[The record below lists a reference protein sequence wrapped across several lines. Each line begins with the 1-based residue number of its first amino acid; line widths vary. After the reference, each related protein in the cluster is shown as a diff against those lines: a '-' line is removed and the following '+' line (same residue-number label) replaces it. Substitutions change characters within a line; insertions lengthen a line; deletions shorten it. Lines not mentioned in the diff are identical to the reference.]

1 MKFNYYLLSML
12 YALCSVPADAG
23 VRVGNASRSY
33 ASGYQQVNAQ
43 REQAAMAA
51 QTPVATTTSADAETN
66 LPVRVANTDLAQ
78 KLVRGETDSRT
89 NVAQLESC
97 SMIYPNGE
105 FAWDTPTVGRGAGGA
120 QTCVAVVELRG
131 ANMGANGTDA
141 VFARANLAAGDSF
154 KCNISEFPEDS
165 YTAEVSNVVFPADA
179 APTKEDVVRVMNEEQ
194 KQNAGLK
201 IAAGTIVAAVGGN
214 IAGKNEVGQDGLF
227 GTGKHKTQ
235 TTVIGGLTGAAIMTA
250 NTYGGK
256 VAGDTVLSAGV
267 NAAAGGMIGNIMAS
281 GDSVLRIE
289 DCKINNV
296 SDSCLWGM
304 IVSSK
309 ELDKT
314 KTTAYFNVSDG
325 KTTVTCDQ
333 ESKNCK
339 TQELVSIRLEAY
351 PDLDIDEVAE
361 QQFEKIKADTSLAF
375 HYNPKTQ
382 TMDKVGDASGGTYAK
397 IASAGIPGRQIAAMI
412 PGVHDKTFGMKKSDW
427 RKWKS
432 AHKTGVKI
440 YGRTARGEAYD
451 LPDETDDKGNKV
463 QYSIDDFYPVMLD
476 ASDGGVIDLGNKA
489 RLKSTL
495 IGAGA
500 GGALGAF
507 SGYQG
512 AQDDIEN
519 RWAAASIEYKDSLSK
534 IYCVTGSRW
543 MGSYNDYVEV
553 PMMPQTTND
562 N

>member
-51 QTPVATTTSADAETN
+51 QTPVATTASADAETN
-66 LPVRVANTDLAQ
+66 LPVRVANADLAQ
-78 KLVRGETDSRT
+78 KLSRGETDSRT

-105 FAWDTPTVGRGAGGA
+105 FAWDTPTVGLGTGGA

-179 APTKEDVVRVMNEEQ
+179 APTKEDVVRVMNDEQ

-201 IAAGTIVAAVGGN
+201 IAAGTIVAAVAGN
-214 IAGKNEVGQDGLF
+214 IAGKNEIGQEGLF

-235 TTVIGGLTGAAIMTA
+235 STVVGGLTGAALMTA

-267 NAAAGGMIGNIMAS
+267 NAAAGGMVGNIMAS

-289 DCKINNV
+289 DCKINGV
-296 SDSCLWGM
+296 SNSCLWGM
-304 IVSSK
+304 IVSSEPLTNK
-309 ELDKT
+309 N
-314 KTTAYFNVSDG
+314 AYYNVSDD
-325 KTTVTCDQ
+325 KDTTIVCDTND
-333 ESKNCK
+333 KNCV
-339 TQELVSIRLEAY
+339 TQELISIRLAEY
-351 PDLDIDEVAE
+351 PDIEREEAA
-361 QQFEKIKADTSLAF
+361 QQKFLKVTS
-375 HYNPKTQ
+375 NPDAQFYYDPTTKTVS
-382 TMDKVGDASGGTYAK
+382 KNSSSSSVIYAK

-412 PGVHDKTFGMKKSDW
+412 PDVHDKTFGMKKSDW

-432 AHKTGVKI
+432 AHKTAKI

-451 LPDETDDKGNKV
+451 LPEETDKDGKKV

-476 ASDGGVIDLGNKA
+476 ASDGGIIDLGNKA

-519 RWAAASIEYKDSLSK
+519 RWTAAVREYKDSLQK
-534 IYCVTGSRW
+534 IYCVTGTRFL
-543 MGSYNDYVEV
+543 GYYNEDVVIPTLSE
-553 PMMPQTTND
+553 
-562 N
+562 

>member
-1 MKFNYYLLSML
+1 MKSHYYLLSII
-12 YALCSVPADAG
+12 YALLSGGGAANAG

-51 QTPVATTTSADAETN
+51 QTPVATTASADAETN
-66 LPVRVANTDLAQ
+66 LPVRVANADLAQ

-105 FAWDTPTVGRGAGGA
+105 FAWDTPTVGLGTGGA

-131 ANMGANGTDA
+131 ANMGVNGTDA

-165 YTAEVSNVVFPADA
+165 YTVDAGNVVFPADA
-179 APTKEDVVRVMNEEQ
+179 APTKEDVVRVMNDEQ

-201 IAAGTIVAAVGGN
+201 IAAGTIVAAVAGN
-214 IAGKNEVGQDGLF
+214 IAGKNEIGQEGLF

-235 TTVIGGLTGAAIMTA
+235 STVVGGLTGAALMTA

-267 NAAAGGMIGNIMAS
+267 NAAAGGMVGNIMAS

-289 DCKINNV
+289 DCKINGV
-296 SDSCLWGM
+296 SNSCLWGM
-304 IVSSK
+304 IVSSEPLTNK
-309 ELDKT
+309 N
-314 KTTAYFNVSDG
+314 AYYDVSDD
-325 KTTVTCDQ
+325 KDTTIVCDTND
-333 ESKNCK
+333 KNCV
-339 TQELVSIRLEAY
+339 TQELISIRLAEY
-351 PDLDIDEVAE
+351 PDIELEEAA
-361 QQFEKIKADTSLAF
+361 QQKFLKVTS
-375 HYNPKTQ
+375 NPDAQFYYDPTTKTVS
-382 TMDKVGDASGGTYAK
+382 KNSSSSSVIYAK

-412 PGVHDKTFGMKKSDW
+412 PDVHDKTFGMKKSDW

-432 AHKTGVKI
+432 AHKTAKI

-451 LPDETDDKGNKV
+451 LPEETDKDGKKV

-476 ASDGGVIDLGNKA
+476 ASDGGIIDLGNKA

-519 RWAAASIEYKDSLSK
+519 RWTAAVREYKDSLQK
-534 IYCVTGSRW
+534 IYCVTGTRFL
-543 MGSYNDYVEV
+543 GYYNEDVVIPTLSE
-553 PMMPQTTND
+553 
-562 N
+562 

>member
-51 QTPVATTTSADAETN
+51 QTPVATTASADAETN
-66 LPVRVANTDLAQ
+66 LPVRVANADLAQ
-78 KLVRGETDSRT
+78 KLSRGETDSRT

-105 FAWDTPTVGRGAGGA
+105 FAWDTPTVGLGTGGA

-131 ANMGANGTDA
+131 ANMGVNGTDA

-165 YTAEVSNVVFPADA
+165 YTVDAGNVVFPADA
-179 APTKEDVVRVMNEEQ
+179 APTKEDVVRVMNDEQ

-201 IAAGTIVAAVGGN
+201 IAAGTIVAAVAGN
-214 IAGKNEVGQDGLF
+214 IAGKNEIGQEGLF

-235 TTVIGGLTGAAIMTA
+235 STVVGGLTGAALMTA

-267 NAAAGGMIGNIMAS
+267 NAAAGGMVGNIMAS

-289 DCKINNV
+289 DCKINGV
-296 SDSCLWGM
+296 SNSCLWGM
-304 IVSSK
+304 IVSSSS
-309 ELDKT
+309 LDNKQN
-314 KTTAYFNVSDG
+314 AYFNISDG
-325 KTTVTCDQ
+325 KTTIICD
-333 ESKNCK
+333 EKDANCK
-339 TQELVSIRLEAY
+339 TQELISIRLAAY
-351 PDLDIDEVAE
+351 KDQDIEEITE
-361 QQFEKIKADTSLAF
+361 QQFEKIRNDDRLAF
-375 HYNPKTQ
+375 YYNPATNK
-382 TMDKVGDASGGTYAK
+382 MASVGDASGGIYAK
-397 IASAGIPGRQIAAMI
+397 IASAGIPGRRIAAMI
-412 PGVHDKTFGMKKSDW
+412 PDVRDKTFGMKKADW

-432 AHKTGVKI
+432 EHKTAKI
-440 YGRTARGEAYD
+440 YGRTAKGEAYD
-451 LPDETDDKGNKV
+451 LPEDNTKGGQQT

-476 ASDGGVIDLGNKA
+476 ASDGGIVDLGNKA

-512 AQDDIEN
+512 AQDDVES
-519 RWAAASIEYKDSLSK
+519 RWVAAMREYKDSLQK
-534 IYCVTGSRW
+534 VYCVTGSRFL
-543 MGSYNDYVEV
+543 GYYNDQVV
-553 PMMPQTTND
+553 IPTLSDQ
-562 N
+562 

>member
-51 QTPVATTTSADAETN
+51 QTPVATTASADAETN
-66 LPVRVANTDLAQ
+66 LPVRVANADLAQ
-78 KLVRGETDSRT
+78 KLSRGETDSRT

-105 FAWDTPTVGRGAGGA
+105 FAWDTPTVGLGTGGA

-131 ANMGANGTDA
+131 ANMGVNGTDA

-165 YTAEVSNVVFPADA
+165 YTVDAGNVVFPADA
-179 APTKEDVVRVMNEEQ
+179 APTKEDVVRVMNDEQ

-201 IAAGTIVAAVGGN
+201 IAAGTIVAAVAGN
-214 IAGKNEVGQDGLF
+214 IAGKNEIGQEGLF

-235 TTVIGGLTGAAIMTA
+235 STVVGGLTGAALMTA

-267 NAAAGGMIGNIMAS
+267 NAAAGGMVGNIMAS

-289 DCKINNV
+289 YCKINGV
-296 SDSCLWGM
+296 SNSCLWGM
-304 IVSSK
+304 IVSSEPLTNK
-309 ELDKT
+309 N
-314 KTTAYFNVSDG
+314 AYYDVSDD
-325 KTTVTCDQ
+325 KDTTIVCDTND
-333 ESKNCK
+333 KNCV
-339 TQELVSIRLEAY
+339 TQELISIRLAEY
-351 PDLDIDEVAE
+351 PDIELEEAA
-361 QQFEKIKADTSLAF
+361 QQKFLKVTS
-375 HYNPKTQ
+375 NPDAQFYYDPTTKTVS
-382 TMDKVGDASGGTYAK
+382 KNSSSSSVIYAK
-397 IASAGIPGRQIAAMI
+397 IASAGIPGRPIAAMI
-412 PGVHDKTFGMKKSDW
+412 PDVHDKTFGMKKSDW

-432 AHKTGVKI
+432 AHKTAKI

-451 LPDETDDKGNKV
+451 LPEETDKDGKKV

-476 ASDGGVIDLGNKA
+476 ASDGGIVDLGNKA

-512 AQDDIEN
+512 AQDDVES
-519 RWAAASIEYKDSLSK
+519 RWVAAMREYKDSLQK
-534 IYCVTGSRW
+534 VYCVTGSRFL
-543 MGSYNDYVEV
+543 GYYNDQVVIPVMSE
-553 PMMPQTTND
+553 Q
-562 N
+562 

>member
-1 MKFNYYLLSML
+1 MKSHYYLLSII
-12 YALCSVPADAG
+12 YALLSGGSAANAG

-51 QTPVATTTSADAETN
+51 QTPVATTASADAETN
-66 LPVRVANTDLAQ
+66 LPVRVANADLAQ
-78 KLVRGETDSRT
+78 KLSRGETDSRT

-105 FAWDTPTVGRGAGGA
+105 FAWDTPTVGLGTGGA

-131 ANMGANGTDA
+131 ANMGVNGTDA

-165 YTAEVSNVVFPADA
+165 YTVDAGNVVFPADA
-179 APTKEDVVRVMNEEQ
+179 APTKEDVVRVMNDEQ

-201 IAAGTIVAAVGGN
+201 IAAGTIVAAVAGN
-214 IAGKNEVGQDGLF
+214 IAGKNEIGQEGLF

-235 TTVIGGLTGAAIMTA
+235 STVVGGLTGAALMTA

-267 NAAAGGMIGNIMAS
+267 NAAAGGMVGNIMAS

-289 DCKINNV
+289 DCKINGV
-296 SDSCLWGM
+296 SNSCLWGM
-304 IVSSK
+304 IVSSEPLTNK
-309 ELDKT
+309 N
-314 KTTAYFNVSDG
+314 AYYDVSDD
-325 KTTVTCDQ
+325 KDTTIVCDTND
-333 ESKNCK
+333 KNCV
-339 TQELVSIRLEAY
+339 TQELISIRLAEY
-351 PDLDIDEVAE
+351 PDIELEEAA
-361 QQFEKIKADTSLAF
+361 QQKFLKVTS
-375 HYNPKTQ
+375 NPDAQFYYDPTTKTVS
-382 TMDKVGDASGGTYAK
+382 KNSSSSSVIYAK

-412 PGVHDKTFGMKKSDW
+412 PDVHDKTFGMKKSDW

-432 AHKTGVKI
+432 AHKTAKI

-451 LPDETDDKGNKV
+451 LPEETDKDGKKV

-476 ASDGGVIDLGNKA
+476 ASDGGIIDLGNKA

-512 AQDDIEN
+512 AQDDVES
-519 RWAAASIEYKDSLSK
+519 RWVAAMREYKDSLQK
-534 IYCVTGSRW
+534 VYCVTGSRFL
-543 MGSYNDYVEV
+543 GYYNDQVV
-553 PMMPQTTND
+553 IPTLSDQ
-562 N
+562 

>member
-51 QTPVATTTSADAETN
+51 QTPVATTASADAETN
-66 LPVRVANTDLAQ
+66 LPVRVANADLAQ
-78 KLVRGETDSRT
+78 KLSRGETDSRT

-105 FAWDTPTVGRGAGGA
+105 FAWDTPTVGLGTGGA

-165 YTAEVSNVVFPADA
+165 YTVDAGNVVFPADA
-179 APTKEDVVRVMNEEQ
+179 APTKEDVVRVMNDEQ

-201 IAAGTIVAAVGGN
+201 IAAGTIVAAVAGN
-214 IAGKNEVGQDGLF
+214 IAGKNEIGQEGLF

-235 TTVIGGLTGAAIMTA
+235 STVVGGLTGAALMTA

-267 NAAAGGMIGNIMAS
+267 NAAAGGMVGNIMAS

-289 DCKINNV
+289 DCKINGV
-296 SDSCLWGM
+296 SNSCLWGM
-304 IVSSK
+304 IVSSEPLTNK
-309 ELDKT
+309 N
-314 KTTAYFNVSDG
+314 AYYDVSDD
-325 KTTVTCDQ
+325 KDTTIVCDTND
-333 ESKNCK
+333 KNCV
-339 TQELVSIRLEAY
+339 TQELISIRLAEY
-351 PDLDIDEVAE
+351 PDIELEEAA
-361 QQFEKIKADTSLAF
+361 QQKFLKVTS
-375 HYNPKTQ
+375 NPDAQFYYDPTTKTVS
-382 TMDKVGDASGGTYAK
+382 KNSSSSSVIYAK

-412 PGVHDKTFGMKKSDW
+412 PDVHDKTFGMKKSDW

-432 AHKTGVKI
+432 AHKTAKI

-451 LPDETDDKGNKV
+451 LPEETDKDGKKV

-476 ASDGGVIDLGNKA
+476 ASDGGIIDLGNKA

-519 RWAAASIEYKDSLSK
+519 RWTAAVREYKDSLQK
-534 IYCVTGSRW
+534 IYCVTGTRFL
-543 MGSYNDYVEV
+543 GYYNEDVVIPTLSE
-553 PMMPQTTND
+553 
-562 N
+562 